1 MPPARS
7 HVARRNQRQMLL
19 FAALTLL
26 LTVVA
31 VWGGHIWLRDSETL
45 VFAVGDANGLEAR
58 FAARLATVLKNSS
71 SRLHLKIVPNGDN
84 SRALAEFD
92 HRQADIAVLRTDAKV
107 PPHARALAV
116 LEHDVVLLIS
126 PGRQEDQVA
135 RRSAKKEGCRFG
147 ERRQQRGA
155 SSAICWRS
163 PMFRM
168 PLRGSRWRP

>member
-1 MPPARS
+1 MSADVPKPEAGMPPARS
-7 HVARRNQRQMLL
+7 RVARRNQRQMLL

-31 VWGGHIWLRDSETL
+31 VWCGHVWLRDSETL

-126 PGRQEDQVA
+126 P
-135 RRSAKKEGCRFG
+135 
-147 ERRQQRGA
+147 
-155 SSAICWRS
+155 
-163 PMFRM
+163 
-168 PLRGSRWRP
+168 